1 MSGTSGSM
9 GDLDADI
16 SHYLNLS
23 IAVSTRQTYSSAEKS
38 FVDFCSLYFPGS
50 GSCLLV
56 DEDTLIQYVAFLAKS
71 IKKSSIKGYLA
82 AVGHFHVRLGFP
94 LDLNKFLRLELVCRG
109 IKRSQ
114 GAGSK
119 RVQLPISVQ
128 HLRLFISL

>member
-1 MSGTSGSM
+1 M
-9 GDLDADI
+9 
-16 SHYLNLS
+16 
-23 IAVSTRQTYSSAEKS
+23 
-38 FVDFCSLYFPGS
+38 
-50 GSCLLV
+50 